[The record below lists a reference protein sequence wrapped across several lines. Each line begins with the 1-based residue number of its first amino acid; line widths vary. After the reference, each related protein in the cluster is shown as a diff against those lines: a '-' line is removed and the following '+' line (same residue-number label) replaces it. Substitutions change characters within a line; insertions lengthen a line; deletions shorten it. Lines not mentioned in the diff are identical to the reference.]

1 MELAKL
7 LASMK
12 DDKGNVVVKGFY
24 DDVTPLTANEVQAL
38 AMAPTVDELLKKRIG
53 FSTAEMEG
61 KSMNESIN
69 LPSLNINGIE
79 SSNVGTIQAN
89 VIPVSARAIIDLR
102 LVLGNDWK
110 RQQQKVIDHIISQ
123 GFYVTEKEPTDEE
136 RTKYKKIVQV
146 KRSMGDNA
154 QRTSMDLPMAKM
166 ILTALQQTTA
176 NPVLQI
182 PTLGGSL
189 PLSILKEGVNATT
202 LIIPIANSDNNQ
214 HAENENIM
222 LKNFWE
228 GIDMMAAIMLMKL

>member
-1 MELAKL
+1 
-7 LASMK
+7 
-12 DDKGNVVVKGFY
+12 
-24 DDVTPLTANEVQAL
+24 
-38 AMAPTVDELLKKRIG
+38 
-53 FSTAEMEG
+53 
-61 KSMNESIN
+61 
-69 LPSLNINGIE
+69 
-79 SSNVGTIQAN
+79 
-89 VIPVSARAIIDLR
+89 
-102 LVLGNDWK
+102 
-110 RQQQKVIDHIISQ
+110 
-123 GFYVTEKEPTDEE
+123 
-136 RTKYKKIVQV
+136 
-146 KRSMGDNA
+146 MGDNA